1 MGLEN
6 LDNWPWRNTTLQRE
20 YQSQRAVEGNYR
32 DSPRNGAWGRRMKAK
47 GISGWQ
53 SKSRVSWDQYGRKQS
68 SHIIEDLVG

>member
-1 MGLEN
+1 MEKYHTAKGIPE
-6 LDNWPWRNTTLQRE
+6 PKGCG
-20 YQSQRAVEGNYR
+20 GNYR

-53 SKSRVSWDQYGRKQS
+53 SKSRVSWDQYGRRQN

>member
-6 LDNWPWRNTTLQRE
+6 LDNWLWRNTTLQRE
-20 YQSQRAVEGNYR
+20 YQSQRAVEGTTGIHQGMVL
-32 DSPRNGAWGRRMKAK
+32 GAERMKAK

-53 SKSRVSWDQYGRKQS
+53 SKSRVSWDQYGRRQS